1 MAINITR
8 VYTRAGDQG
17 DTSLVGRVRISKG
30 SQKLSSYGSIDELNT
45 FVGMARTILISDLGG
60 LPAEKRGELDALLL
74 RIQNEL
80 FDVGSIL
87 ATPAGKDYEG
97 MPAIL
102 PEQVA
107 ELEKLM
113 DSFQENLEPLPSF
126 TLPGGSFA
134 NASLHQCRSVCRRA
148 EREMVRLSKEE
159 ELRPNILKY
168 VNRLSDLFFVLS
180 RYVAKLSGVPETLWD
195 TGLGKRKPG
204 NL

>member
-17 DTSLVGRVRISKG
+17 ETSLVGRVRISKG
-30 SQKLSSYGSIDELNT
+30 SRKLSSYGSIDELNT

-60 LPAEKRGELDALLL
+60 LPAEKRSGMDALLL

-97 MPAIL
+97 MPVIL
-102 PEQVA
+102 PGQVS

-113 DSFQENLEPLPSF
+113 DTFQEDLEPLPSF

-195 TGLGKRKPG
+195 TGLRKRKPG
-204 NL
+204 KL

>member
-60 LPAEKRGELDALLL
+60 LPAEKRSEMDALLL

-97 MPAIL
+97 MPVIL
-102 PEQVA
+102 PEQIT

-113 DSFQENLEPLPSF
+113 DTFQEDLESLPSF

-204 NL
+204 KL

>member
-60 LPAEKRGELDALLL
+60 LPAEKRSEMDALLL

-97 MPAIL
+97 MPVIL

-107 ELEKLM
+107 ELEKSM
-113 DSFQENLEPLPSF
+113 DAFQEDLEPLPSF
-126 TLPGGSFA
+126 TLPGGSLA

-148 EREMVRLSKEE
+148 EREMVRLSQDE

-195 TGLGKRKPG
+195 TGLGTRKPG
-204 NL
+204 KL

>member
-1 MAINITR
+1 
-8 VYTRAGDQG
+8 V
-17 DTSLVGRVRISKG
+17 
-30 SQKLSSYGSIDELNT
+30 
-45 FVGMARTILISDLGG
+45 
-60 LPAEKRGELDALLL
+60 DALLL

-97 MPAIL
+97 MPVIL

-107 ELEKLM
+107 ELEKSM
-113 DSFQENLEPLPSF
+113 DAFQEDLEPLPSF

-148 EREMVRLSKEE
+148 EREMVRLSQEE

-195 TGLGKRKPG
+195 TGLGTRKPG
-204 NL
+204 KL

>member
-1 MAINITR
+1 MAVNITR
-8 VYTRAGDQG
+8 VYTRSGDQG

-60 LPAEKRGELDALLL
+60 LPAEQRTAMNDLLL

-87 ATPAGKDYEG
+87 ATPAGKEYDG
-97 MPAIL
+97 MPVII
-102 PEQVA
+102 PEQIMA
-107 ELEKLM
+107 LEALM
-113 DSFQENLEPLPSF
+113 DGFQEELEPLPSF

-159 ELRPNILKY
+159 ELPPNILKY
-168 VNRLSDLFFVLS
+168 VNRLSDLFFVMS
-180 RYVAKLSGVPETLWD
+180 RYVAKIAGIPETLWE
-195 TGLGKRKPG
+195 TGLRKRKPG
-204 NL
+204 KL

>member
-60 LPAEKRGELDALLL
+60 LPAEKRSEMDALLL

-97 MPAIL
+97 MPVIL

-107 ELEKLM
+107 ELEKSM
-113 DSFQENLEPLPSF
+113 DAFQEDLEPLPSF

-148 EREMVRLSKEE
+148 EREMVRLSQEE

-204 NL
+204 KL

>member
-17 DTSLVGRVRISKG
+17 DTSLVGRVRTSKG

-60 LPAEKRGELDALLL
+60 LPAEKRSGMDALLL

-97 MPAIL
+97 MPVIL
-102 PEQVA
+102 PEQIA
-107 ELEKLM
+107 ELEKSM
-113 DSFQENLEPLPSF
+113 DAFQEDLEPLPSF

-148 EREMVRLSKEE
+148 EREMVRLSQEE

-195 TGLGKRKPG
+195 TGLGTRKPG
-204 NL
+204 KL

>member
-60 LPAEKRGELDALLL
+60 LPAEKRSEMDALLL

-97 MPAIL
+97 MPVIL

-107 ELEKLM
+107 ELEKSM
-113 DSFQENLEPLPSF
+113 DAFQEDLEPLPSF
-126 TLPGGSFA
+126 TLPGGSLA

-148 EREMVRLSKEE
+148 EREMVRLSQDE

-204 NL
+204 KL

>member
-1 MAINITR
+1 MAVNITR
-8 VYTRAGDQG
+8 VYTRSGDQG
-17 DTSLVGRVRISKG
+17 ETALVGRVRISKG
-30 SQKLSSYGSIDELNT
+30 AQKLSAYGSIDELNT

-60 LPAEKRGELDALLL
+60 LPAEKRSEMDAMLL

-87 ATPAGKDYEG
+87 ATPAGKDYDG
-97 MPAIL
+97 MPVII
-102 PEQVA
+102 PEQITG
-107 ELEKLM
+107 LEKRM
-113 DSFQENLEPLPSF
+113 DKFQEDLEALPSF

-148 EREMVRLSKEE
+148 EREMVRLSQEE

-180 RYVAKLSGVPETLWD
+180 RHVAKLAGVPETLWD
-195 TGLGKRKPG
+195 TGLRKRKPG
-204 NL
+204 KL

>member
-1 MAINITR
+1 MAVNITR
-8 VYTRAGDQG
+8 VYTRSGDQG
-17 DTSLVGRVRISKG
+17 ETALVGRVRISKG
-30 SQKLSSYGSIDELNT
+30 SQKLSAYGSIDELNT

-60 LPAEKRGELDALLL
+60 MPAEKRSEMDAMLL

-87 ATPAGKDYEG
+87 ATPAGKDYDG
-97 MPAIL
+97 MPVII
-102 PEQVA
+102 PEQITD
-107 ELEKLM
+107 LEKLM
-113 DSFQENLEPLPSF
+113 DKFQEDLEALRSF

-148 EREMVRLSKEE
+148 EREMVRLSQEE

-180 RYVAKLSGVPETLWD
+180 RHVAKLAGVPETLWD
-195 TGLGKRKPG
+195 TGLRKRKPG
-204 NL
+204 KL